1 MDMGKILQTRQDV
14 IISETHQERKLC
26 DVSVAQKY
34 LAPPLSASLQ
44 RLQEVQWVRD
54 EDDGRAQASL
64 AVLSVLLRLLPLKKF
79 QC

>member
-1 MDMGKILQTRQDV
+1 MPNLGAVVTLFGV
-14 IISETHQERKLC
+14 
-26 DVSVAQKY
+26 VAQKY